1 MLGQNQTDNIWKCQ
15 GVPSAFAING
25 FFQKRYKTACTST
38 ETFIF
43 RFCFKPTLENHSTAT
58 LIVKLEAMILYRF
71 A

>member
-1 MLGQNQTDNIWKCQ
+1 MLGQNQTDNIWKRQ

-25 FFQKRYKTACTST
+25 IFQKRYKTACTSA

-43 RFCFKPTLENHSTAT
+43 RFCFKPTLNNHSTAM
-58 LIVKLEAMILYRF
+58 LIAAICQ